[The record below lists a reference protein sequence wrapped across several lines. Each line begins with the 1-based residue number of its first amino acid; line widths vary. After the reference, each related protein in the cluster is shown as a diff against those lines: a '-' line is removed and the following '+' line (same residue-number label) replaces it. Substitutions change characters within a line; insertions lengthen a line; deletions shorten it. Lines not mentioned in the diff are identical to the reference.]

1 MFHAVGLNHFVE
13 EGVDEVLPVAEVAS
27 LDKVVRLLAPPA
39 RRGVELEGP
48 QEVGGVLEVG
58 SDGDDLVDEVLDAND
73 AELAKLLLDDV
84 VGRDGRSASVL
95 LDKAPLVHQLADRLE
110 GGRSP
115 GDVGLANPQ
124 HVDGGLVQLDED
136 TVVDLSET
144 EELESLLDLGSD
156 LVDTTDAD
164 DKGILVLGGD
174 VEVALLLGL
183 APQPDL
189 LALLVPVLPG
199 VLLGL
204 LEDLHSLLLASD
216 LVKQCVLGTG
226 SLVGLLALAPLQDG
240 LGDRRQLCVWHSPIF
255 TNRRA
260 KKPHVLCVAH

>member
-13 EGVDEVLPVAEVAS
+13 EGVDEVLPVAEVAA

-58 SDGDDLVDEVLDAND
+58 PDGDDLVDQILDADD
-73 AELAKLLLDDV
+73 AEPAQALLDDV
-84 VGRDGRSASVL
+84 VGSDGRSATVL
-95 LDKAPLVHQLADRLE
+95 LDEPALVHQLADRLE
-110 GGRSP
+110 SGRSP
-115 GDVGLANPQ
+115 GDVGLANPK

-164 DKGILVLGGD
+164 DKGVLVLGRN

-183 APQPDL
+183 PPQPDL
-189 LALLVPVLPG
+189 LALLVPVLLG

-204 LEDLHSLLLASD
+204 LEDLDSLLLAGD
-216 LVKQCVLGTG
+216 LVQQGVLGSG
-226 SLVGLLALAPLQDG
+226 SLVGLLALTPLED
-240 LGDRRQLCVWHSPIF
+240 S
-255 TNRRA
+255 
-260 KKPHVLCVAH
+260 